1 MKQRFQVS
9 SPRTL
14 ITNKPWQPLNCH
26 HCPSEGISLITAHP
40 PSLEGILG
48 IPPESGRLVD
58 AVVEHGVAQDVDDVV
73 DLLVGQLVLKSG
85 TNFLHMSS
93 NCQQNCPKYQTVT
106 KIQNVKGLN
115 PARCWAL
122 FLSPLSSVSLD
133 GLS

>member
-1 MKQRFQVS
+1 MS
-9 SPRTL
+9 IPGTL
-14 ITNKPWQPLNCH
+14 VTNSVDEPLNCH
-26 HCPSEGISLITAHP
+26 KCPSEGISLITVHP

-93 NCQQNCPKYQTVT
+93 NCQQNCPKHQTVAVYLT
-106 KIQNVKGLN
+106 KNQNVKGLN